1 MPAGSAASLPLPQ
14 APLSPSSFAR
24 RPRFTLLPQPS
35 GPPALARMLPVQ
47 RAADDPPRARILIAW
62 DDSEAALQ
70 LQRLLRELDYAV
82 VGPAGSREEVERLIA
97 PAAGRRP
104 IARPIDCAL
113 VHVGLPE
120 AAAIADGL
128 ADETVPL
135 VWLVPDRDAVLPAA
149 HAYAPILDRPFDRA
163 ALVGAIDEAARRQA
177 SRRLYPVPPP
187 QAAWPRVFPQL

>member
-1 MPAGSAASLPLPQ
+1 MLAGSAASLPLPQ
-14 APLSPSSFAR
+14 GPLSPSSFAR

-35 GPPALARMLPVQ
+35 GPSTLARRLPQ
-47 RAADDPPRARILIAW
+47 QKAADDPPRGRILIAW
-62 DDSEAALQ
+62 NDSEAALQ

-82 VGPAGSREEVERLIA
+82 VGPAGSREEVERLTA
-97 PAAGRRP
+97 PASVRRP

-113 VHVGLPE
+113 VHADLPE
-120 AAAIADGL
+120 AGVIADGL

-135 VWLVPDRDAVLPAA
+135 VWLVPDRDAVLPPV
-149 HAYAPILDRPFDRA
+149 HACAPILDRPFDRA
-163 ALVGAIDEAARRQA
+163 AVVDAIDAAARQQA